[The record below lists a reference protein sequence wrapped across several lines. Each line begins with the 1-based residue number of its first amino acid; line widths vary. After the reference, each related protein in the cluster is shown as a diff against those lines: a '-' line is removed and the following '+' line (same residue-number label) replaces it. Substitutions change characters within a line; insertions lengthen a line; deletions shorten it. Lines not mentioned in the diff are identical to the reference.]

1 MNSGV
6 RGQES
11 EVRSQRTEVRG
22 QESGGKGQGARRGM
36 TLVEVILGVAILGI
50 LAVVVVNALFYPRL
64 LVVSGTLKQQ
74 AIHAGTDALEQAF
87 SKGYNSLP
95 EGTVS
100 LGDLST
106 RYSVNGRTITG
117 SRDITDVGGVLEYK
131 RIIVTVDYG
140 GDNPV
145 VLRTYRSSL

>member
-1 MNSGV
+1 MNAGV

-11 EVRSQRTEVRG
+11 GDRGQRSEVRG

-36 TLVEVILGVAILGI
+36 TLVEVILGIAILGI

-64 LVVSGTLKQQ
+64 LVVSGALKQQ

-87 SKGYNSLP
+87 SQGYHSLP

-100 LGDLST
+100 LGNLSS
-106 RYSVNGRTITG
+106 RYSVNGRTVTG
-117 SRDITDVGGVLEYK
+117 SRDVTDVVGVLEYK
-131 RIIVTVDYG
+131 RITVTVDYG
-140 GDNPV
+140 GENPV
-145 VLRTYRSSL
+145 VIRTYRSSL